1 MDFGFSLSMVVMVVI
16 LVTTIP
22 ILWGVYKFVMNL
34 QKGAAEERR
43 LLQTGTPAQGQIL
56 AAQQTGTYV
65 NNNPQV
71 QFTVLITPPGG
82 QPYQAQVTKIVS
94 LFEMSQYQ
102 VGAACQA
109 RIDPMNPQHVAIFPG
124 GMGGAMMGMPPAM
137 GGAPQMMPMQGA
149 PQMMPMQG
157 APQQGAWPGPPQGA
171 QPQGYGPPQGAQP
184 QGYGP
189 PPGGAPGGYG
199 PPQGGPPQG
208 GWGGQG
214 GQGGPQGGWGR

>member
-1 MDFGFSLSMVVMVVI
+1 MDLLGPIITIVVI
-16 LVTTIP
+16 VVSFAIFAPLM
-22 ILWGVYKFVMNL
+22 WWAYKLVMNL

-82 QPYQAQVTKIVS
+82 QPYQAQLTKIVS

-149 PQMMPMQG
+149 PQP
-157 APQQGAWPGPPQGA
+157 GAWPGPPQGGP
-171 QPQGYGPPQGAQP
+171 PQGGYGPPQG
-184 QGYGP
+184 
-189 PPGGAPGGYG
+189 GAPQGGYG

>member
-1 MDFGFSLSMVVMVVI
+1 MDMGFTFSIIITLVVLAATAPM
-16 LVTTIP
+16 
-22 ILWGVYKFVMNL
+22 LWFAYKLVMNL

-56 AAQQTGTYV
+56 AAQPTGTSV

-124 GMGGAMMGMPPAM
+124 GMGGAMVGMPPAM

-149 PQMMPMQG
+149 PQ
-157 APQQGAWPGPPQGA
+157 GAWPGPPQGGA
-171 QPQGYGPPQGAQP
+171 PGGYGPPQGGAP
-184 QGYGP
+184 QGGYGP
-189 PPGGAPGGYG
+189 PQGGAPGGYG
-199 PPQGGPPQG
+199 PPQGGPQQG